1 MNIVC
6 GVKCT
11 EAAIATGRISFK
23 PTCAITHRTD
33 RLPL

>member
-1 MNIVC
+1 MNDVC

-23 PTCAITHRTD
+23 PTCAGTHRTD
-33 RLPL
+33 CLPL